1 MTRITTTRG
10 TTGALGVLSLALVGC
25 SGGTPARVYV
35 PDYDVA
41 TISQQAIELND
52 KDGNGVLSE
61 DEVKLAKSL
70 QSGMSRL
77 DGDKDGKL
85 TVEEVAQRIQR
96 YVDFKA
102 GLVPVDVTVTRNG
115 RPLAGATVTYEP
127 EKFMGDSIPPAS
139 GVTGAEGLT
148 TISAAAEF
156 LPSPR
161 YSGAKP
167 GFYRVRVKLAD
178 GTEVT
183 ELDAGVECA
192 GDFQSS
198 HRIIVP

>member
-1 MTRITTTRG
+1 MTNTTNTRA
-10 TTGALGVLSLALVGC
+10 TTGALVVLTVALAGC

-41 TISQQAIELND
+41 SISQQAIELND
-52 KDGNGVLSE
+52 KDGDGVLSE
-61 DEVKLAKSL
+61 DELEQVKSL
-70 QSGMSRL
+70 RSGMSRL
-77 DGDKDGKL
+77 DADKDGKL

-102 GLVPVDVTVTRNG
+102 GLVPVDVTLIRQG

-127 EKFMGDSIPPAS
+127 EKFMGDSIPPGS
-139 GVTGAEGLT
+139 GVTAAEGVT
-148 TISAAAEF
+148 TISVAPEF

-178 GTEVT
+178 GTEVS